1 MGLPKDWIKIQSA
14 TSIDAHLARLCECA
28 LENDAFQPCW
38 IMPNGDYVIS
48 FMVDASAYIGVIRA
62 QEGDGLEDA
71 LLIIAVYRAGSHEM
85 TDLIRTLKSEY
96 PKLH

>member
-1 MGLPKDWIKIQSA
+1 MGLPKDWIRVHSS
-14 TSIDAHLARLCECA
+14 TSIDAHLVKLCERA

-38 IMPNGDYVIS
+38 IMPNGDYIIS
-48 FMVDASAYIGVIRA
+48 FIANASAYVGVIRA
-62 QEGDGLEDA
+62 QEDKGLEDA

-85 TDLIRTLKSEY
+85 TSLIKTLKSEY